1 MLQGFYYIII
11 LLLHII
17 RIDGV
22 YVDESCPLLL
32 ASQES
37 GCVKSTTKNYII

>member
-22 YVDESCPLLL
+22 YVDESCPLLP
-32 ASQES
+32 SQES